1 MFEVIPA
8 VDIRAGRCVR
18 LYQGDYGRETVFSD
32 DPVAMAQRWIELGAP
47 RLHVVDLD
55 AARDGGPGNRET
67 IARIVVEA
75 RVPVQVGGGVRSAS
89 EVAWWLDQAGAD
101 RVVIGTLA
109 FRQPDA
115 VAPLTLRY
123 GDRIAVALDVRDGN
137 VQVRGWTES
146 AGLPVEQAVRTLAG
160 AGVRRFIYTDIARD
174 GTLSG
179 PDIEGLGRLLRSAPA
194 GVRFIASGGIA
205 SVEHILALA
214 RLDIDGAI
222 VGRALYDGRV
232 DLRAAVE
239 AVRHLSA

>member
-1 MFEVIPA
+1 
-8 VDIRAGRCVR
+8 

-32 DPVAMAQRWIELGAP
+32 DPVAMALRWVELGAP

-67 IARIVVEA
+67 IARIVLEA
-75 RVPVQVGGGVRSAS
+75 RVPVQVGGGVRSP
-89 EVAWWLDQAGAD
+89 EDVAWWLDEAGAD

-109 FRQPDA
+109 FRQPDM
-115 VAPLTLRY
+115 VASLALRY
-123 GDRIAVALDVRDGN
+123 GDRIAVALDVRDGY

-146 AGLPVEQAVRTLAG
+146 ADLPAEQAVRTLTD

-179 PDIEGLGRLLRSAPA
+179 PDIEGLARLLRSAPSGA
-194 GVRFIASGGIA
+194 RFIASGGIA

-214 RLDIDGAI
+214 RLDVDGAI

-232 DLRAAVE
+232 DLSSAID
-239 AVRHLSA
+239 AVRRLPG